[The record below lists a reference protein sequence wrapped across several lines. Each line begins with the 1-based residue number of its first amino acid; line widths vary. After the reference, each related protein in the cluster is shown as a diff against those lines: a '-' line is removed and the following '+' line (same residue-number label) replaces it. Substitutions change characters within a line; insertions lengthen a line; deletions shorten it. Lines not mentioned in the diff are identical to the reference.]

1 MMSVLL
7 VDDVIIRAELVAH
20 YEALGREA
28 EQRKQRAEWREAR
41 WRLASQRREWLENEH
56 WESRET
62 DDVGGGAE
70 ERETNDV
77 GGGAEGE
84 VELIGD
90 EVVKDVEE
98 SKVTENEV
106 SGAPLAF
113 DVAAALSTVAVDEP
127 HVSPSPATP
136 QPLAED
142 KHHHNEQGSTHT
154 PIVPMV
160 RRAQAPP
167 STIGDLIHYDGGVAN
182 HQPINQLWLPST
194 QQHALSSR
202 GQAPPTTI
210 QNLLYPLTSDKSS
223 PTEPA
228 KATAI
233 IGEFPCAPSQ
243 SYILSYPQLGLSQN
257 LRSMFKM
264 RPSLNCR

>member
-1 MMSVLL
+1 MISVLL

-41 WRLASQRREWLENEH
+41 WKLASRRREWLENEH

-62 DDVGGGAE
+62 NDVGDGVEERETDDVGDEAE

-77 GGGAEGE
+77 GDGAEGE

-90 EVVKDVEE
+90 GVVKDVEE

-106 SGAPLAF
+106 SGALLAF
-113 DVAAALSTVAVDEP
+113 DVAADLSTVAVDEP

-160 RRAQAPP
+160 TRSQAPP
-167 STIGDLIHYDGGVAN
+167 STIGDLIHHDGGVAN
-182 HQPINQLWLPST
+182 HQPITQLWLPST

-228 KATAI
+228 EATPT

-243 SYILSYPQLGLSQN
+243 SYILSYPQLGI
-257 LRSMFKM
+257 
-264 RPSLNCR
+264 